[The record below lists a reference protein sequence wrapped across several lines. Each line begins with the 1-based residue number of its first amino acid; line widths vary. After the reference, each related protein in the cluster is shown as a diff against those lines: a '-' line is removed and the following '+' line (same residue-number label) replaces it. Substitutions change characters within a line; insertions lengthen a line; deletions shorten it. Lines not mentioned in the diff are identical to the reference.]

1 MRLAC
6 QERLL
11 PGSNVLER
19 WNVARSMGFDA
30 LELQAGSRTEV
41 AERRI
46 EWMNAVQHG
55 AVVTTM
61 CLAGGPYIGAFD
73 ADERAEAIERMK
85 LLLEIAAELGARGV
99 VMPAAWGL
107 ASTRLPKLHPTRTE
121 AEDHV
126 VLLEALH
133 TLGLHAL
140 KHGVLILLEP
150 LNRYEDH
157 MVNTLQEAAKY
168 VQAVKHESVRVMADT
183 YHMNIEEANPLESLR
198 RHVPWL
204 GHVHVSDSNRFEPGK
219 GHVDF
224 RAILETLN
232 NIGYDGDLALECRL
246 SGDAKLVL
254 PETVQ
259 FLRSMQIQ
267 AVPSGVTQS

>member
-11 PGSNVLER
+11 PGTNLLER
-19 WNVARSMGFDA
+19 WVFAHSIGFDA
-30 LELQAGSRTEV
+30 LELQAGTR
-41 AERRI
+41 AEIAARRI
-46 EWMNAVQHG
+46 EWIDAVQHG
-55 AVVTTM
+55 AVVTTI
-61 CLAGGPYIGAFD
+61 CLAGGPFVGAFD
-73 ADERAEAIERMK
+73 SSERAEAIERMK
-85 LLLEIAAELGARGV
+85 LLLEIAAEVGARGV

-107 ASTRLPKLHPTRTE
+107 ASTRLPKLQPPRTA
-121 AEDHV
+121 AEDRA
-126 VLLEALH
+126 VLLEGLH

-140 KHGVLILLEP
+140 EHGVLVLLEP

-157 MVNTLQEAAKY
+157 MVNTLQEAAEY

-183 YHMNIEEANPLESLR
+183 YHMNIEEANLLESLR
-198 RHVPWL
+198 QHAPWL
-204 GHVHVSDSNRFEPGK
+204 AHVHVSDSNRFEPGR

-224 RAILETLN
+224 RATLKTLREIDYN
-232 NIGYDGDLALECRL
+232 GDLALECRL

-259 FLRSMQIQ
+259 FLRSMQI
-267 AVPSGVTQS
+267 